1 MQKRK
6 KKRLVLG
13 CLFLGLSIWL
23 SVIITQTNQS
33 TTDSPEKKAVKY
45 EVVDGDTTH
54 TGTVIEDEE
63 SLVRNFHT
71 NLKDAVD
78 DNNFSEDGSPIH
90 FSLKKEIKRLED
102 DTTLILFGVFTEYD
116 GTEIFSTMKFR
127 KKTEKGVLKYSNPF
141 FRGPLPYG
149 FLEHTESKKNILRDQ
164 GGRRI
169 DLLNSSLRNAKGI
182 IDEQPNFTWTI
193 SLFDEIKDVKV
204 NGKKPDSVIPFK
216 LNGHELYF
224 AYFDEL
230 GKIKEVQLGEETY
243 NPK

>member
-13 CLFLGLSIWL
+13 CIFLGLSIWL

-78 DNNFSEDGSPIH
+78 DNNFSDDGNPVK

-102 DTTLILFGVFTEYD
+102 DETLILFGVFTEYD

-127 KKTEKGVLKYSNPF
+127 KKTEKGVIKYSNPF
-141 FRGPLPYG
+141 FRAGIPYE
-149 FLEHTESKKNILRDQ
+149 FIERTENENNILRRQ
-164 GGRRI
+164 NSRI

-193 SLFDEIKDVKV
+193 SLFDEIKNVKV
-204 NGKKPDSVIPFK
+204 NGKKPDGVIPFK
-216 LNGHELYF
+216 LDGHELYF

-230 GKIKEVQLGEETY
+230 GKIKELQLGEETY